1 MDNLSKRLDQIDSK
15 LDKLSDAVSR
25 LAMIEERITHQTTG
39 LNRQNERLDGHEKR
53 LRQLEFQ
60 SSTRGVIL
68 SLYRTVRLDC
78 SHSQYRTVVLLSQGM
93 SDGQAQGNK
102 LHRDSLFSYHRRT
115 AGGL

>member
-60 SSTRGVIL
+60 SSTRGVVL
-68 SLYRTVRLDC
+68 SYIERFGWLLLTA
-78 SHSQYRTVVLLSQGM
+78 SIGLLSYFLRG
-93 SDGQAQGNK
+93 
-102 LHRDSLFSYHRRT
+102 
-115 AGGL
+115 